1 MGRSIGAEIQAS
13 AQSPALGIRCAE
25 HHAAHARLD
34 QGARTH
40 WARLKGDQQGV
51 LIESPVTAQAAGLAE
66 GHKLRMPEGILCS
79 FASVAAPANGST
91 AWIEH
96 DCRHRHFAPLPRL
109 GGQPQQAI
117 HPPLIE
123 GFHQQ

>member
-1 MGRSIGAEIQAS
+1 
-13 AQSPALGIRCAE
+13 
-25 HHAAHARLD
+25 
-34 QGARTH
+34 
-40 WARLKGDQQGV
+40 V

-66 GHKLRMPEGILCS
+66 SHKLRMPEGILCS
-79 FASVAAPANGST
+79 LASVAAPANGST

-96 DCRHRHFAPLPRL
+96 DRRHRHFAPLPRL

-117 HPPLIE
+117 HPRLIE